1 MTDKERDQRERLKLQ
16 QRFGRHLRK
25 LRKEQGITPA
35 ELSRRCFMERSSIA
49 RLEMGRT
56 TPTIYIVKKLCAG
69 LGIELK
75 DFFQDFN

>member
-1 MTDKERDQRERLKLQ
+1 MTDKERDKKERYKLQ
-16 QRFGRHLRK
+16 RRFGTHLRK
-25 LRKEQGITPA
+25 LRMEKGITPA

-56 TPTIYIVKKLCAG
+56 TPTIFIVKKLCSG
-69 LGIELK
+69 LGIELR